1 MAYGF
6 VIFRKIILYQRIKWI
21 SGYFFMSQTHISY
34 VAEKIQALRFR
45 SET

>member
-1 MAYGF
+1 MTYGF
-6 VIFRKIILYQRIKWI
+6 VILGKIILYQRIKWI
-21 SGYFFMSQTHISY
+21 SGCFFMSQTHISY